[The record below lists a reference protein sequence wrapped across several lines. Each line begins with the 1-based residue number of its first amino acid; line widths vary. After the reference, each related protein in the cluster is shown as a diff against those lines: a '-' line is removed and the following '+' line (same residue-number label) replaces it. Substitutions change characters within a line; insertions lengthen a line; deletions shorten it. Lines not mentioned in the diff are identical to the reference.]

1 MTHSRYSIN
10 SNSFYF
16 CSFNQLFAPFAFTVN
31 SLKFICLNPAL
42 LQKLPEVAG
51 SKGKSHQGLFPVCPY
66 TERACSRA
74 IPWGIR
80 KLKPNQVNEHIHL

>member
-16 CSFNQLFAPFAFTVN
+16 CSFNQLFAPFAYTVN

-51 SKGKSHQGLFPVCPY
+51 SKGKSHQGFCPCMSLHRESLLEGY
-66 TERACSRA
+66 SL
-74 IPWGIR
+74 G
-80 KLKPNQVNEHIHL
+80 N